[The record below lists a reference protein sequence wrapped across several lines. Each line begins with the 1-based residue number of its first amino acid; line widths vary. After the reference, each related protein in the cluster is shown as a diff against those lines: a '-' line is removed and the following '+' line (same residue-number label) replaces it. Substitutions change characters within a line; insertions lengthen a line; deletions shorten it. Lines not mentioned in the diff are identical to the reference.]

1 MKKLRTNINN
11 MSPIVYG
18 NEKDISGLIG
28 AVCFV
33 IIVVGAIVGFG
44 LK

>member
-1 MKKLRTNINN
+1 MKKLKTNINN

-18 NEKDISGLIG
+18 PEKDISGLIG

-33 IIVVGAIVGFG
+33 VIVVGAIVG
-44 LK
+44 LSL